1 MTRPRGTTDH
11 RLAIAVEGTP
21 EFEAILSRLSR
32 RGEADLSRV
41 EPAVREILDA
51 IKNEGDAAVRRF
63 VERFEK
69 RQIEAVF
76 VEDYGGAEALTRI
89 DPKLRRALEQSQRR
103 IAEYHE
109 RQAEQLRSFSYE
121 AGGVTLASRVTPL
134 ARVGIYAPGGKA
146 CYPSSVLMSAVI
158 AKVAGVAEIY
168 LASPDTSDEVRAAC
182 HLAGVRALVDAGG
195 AQAVGAMAYGTQT
208 VPQVDKIVGPGN
220 LFVAA
225 AKRLVFGEVDIDSIA
240 GPSEILVIADAQAN
254 AAHVAADLLSQAEH
268 DEDAYPLLL
277 TTERALALAVADEV
291 QRQLEALPELDSHGR
306 PRRQVAIAS
315 VENNGV
321 ALVVESEARLLQIA
335 NVLAAEHVSVQTL
348 RARELATRILRAGAI
363 FIGGSTPE
371 AAGDYMAGP
380 SHVLP
385 TGGAARYAAPLGV
398 YDFVSRSSLIEYTP
412 EALALQGDDIAT
424 FARAEGLEAHARAVE
439 VRTKS

>member
-1 MTRPRGTTDH
+1 VLIR
-11 RLAIAVEGTP
+11 
-21 EFEAILSRLSR
+21 
-32 RGEADLSRV
+32 
-41 EPAVREILDA
+41 
-51 IKNEGDAAVRRF
+51 N
-63 VERFEK
+63 
-69 RQIEAVF
+69 
-76 VEDYGGAEALTRI
+76 YGGDEALNRI
-89 DPKLRRALEQSQRR
+89 DPKLRRALERSHDR

-109 RQAEQLRSFSYE
+109 RQAEQLQSFSYE
-121 AGGVTLASRVTPL
+121 TAGVTLGSRVTPL

-158 AKVAGVAEIY
+158 AKVAGVGEIY
-168 LASPDTSDEVRAAC
+168 CASPDTNDEVRAAC

-195 AQAVGAMAYGTQT
+195 AQAIGAMAYGTQT

-240 GPSEILVIADAQAN
+240 GPSEILVIGDQHAN
-254 AAHVAADLLSQAEH
+254 PAHVAADLLSQAEH
-268 DEDAYPLLL
+268 DEDAYALLL
-277 TTERALALAVADEV
+277 TCDRGLAAAVEEQVKKQLAE
-291 QRQLEALPELDSHGR
+291 LPELDSHGR
-306 PRRQVAIAS
+306 PRRQVAVAS
-315 VENNGV
+315 IENNGV
-321 ALVVESEARLLQIA
+321 ALVVEDEARLVQIA
-335 NVLAAEHVSVQTL
+335 NLLAAEHVSVQTEN
-348 RARELATRILRAGAI
+348 ARQLAQRILRAGAV

-412 EALALQGDDIAT
+412 EALEAQRVDIAT

-439 VRTKS
+439 VRTRRS

>member
-1 MTRPRGTTDH
+1 MTKVRGSIAT
-11 RLAIAVEGTP
+11 AVEGTP
-21 EFEAILSRLSR
+21 EFETILGRLAR

-51 IKNEGDAAVRRF
+51 IRGEGDPAVRRF

-69 RQIEAVF
+69 RSIDSVLIR
-76 VEDYGGAEALTRI
+76 DYGGAEALSRI
-89 DPKLRRALEQSQRR
+89 DPNLRRALERSRDR

-121 AGGVTLASRVTPL
+121 AGGVTLGSRVTPL

-158 AKVAGVAEIY
+158 AKVAGVEEIY
-168 LASPDTSDEVRAAC
+168 CASPDTSDEVRAAC

-195 AQAVGAMAYGTQT
+195 AQAIGAMAYGTQT

-240 GPSEILVIADAQAN
+240 GPSEILVIGDEQAN
-254 AAHVAADLLSQAEH
+254 PAHVAADLLSQAEH
-268 DEDAYPLLL
+268 DEDAYALLL
-277 TTERALALAVADEV
+277 TRDRGLAAAVEDQVRKQLAE
-291 QRQLEALPELDSHGR
+291 LPELDSHGR
-306 PRRQVAIAS
+306 PRRQVAVAS
-315 VENNGV
+315 IENNGL
-321 ALVVESEARLLQIA
+321 ALVVENEARLVQVA
-335 NVLAAEHVSVQTL
+335 NLLAAEHVSVQTTN
-348 RARELATRILRAGAI
+348 ARDLAQRILRAGAV
-363 FIGGSTPE
+363 FIGGNTPE

-412 EALALQGDDIAT
+412 EALEAQSADIAA

-439 VRTKS
+439 VRTKR

>member
-1 MTRPRGTTDH
+1 MTNVRGSIAT
-11 RLAIAVEGTP
+11 AVEGTP
-21 EFEAILSRLSR
+21 EFETVLGRLAR

-51 IKNEGDAAVRRF
+51 IKGEGDPAVRRL

-69 RQIEAVF
+69 RSIDSVLIR
-76 VEDYGGAEALTRI
+76 DYGGAEALNRI
-89 DPKLRRALEQSQRR
+89 DPKLRRALERSRDR

-121 AGGVTLASRVTPL
+121 AGGVTLGSRVTPL

-158 AKVAGVAEIY
+158 AKVAGVGEIFC
-168 LASPDTSDEVRAAC
+168 ASPDTSDEVRAAC

-195 AQAVGAMAYGTQT
+195 AQAIGAMAYGTQT

-240 GPSEILVIADAQAN
+240 GPSEILVIGDQQAN
-254 AAHVAADLLSQAEH
+254 PAHVAADLLSQAEH
-268 DEDAYPLLL
+268 DEDAYALLL
-277 TTERALALAVADEV
+277 TCDRGLAAAVADQV
-291 QRQLEALPELDSHGR
+291 RKQLAELPELDSHGR
-306 PRRQVAIAS
+306 PRRQVAVAS
-315 VENNGV
+315 IENNGV
-321 ALVVESEARLLQIA
+321 ALVVENEARLLQVA
-335 NVLAAEHVSVQTL
+335 NLLAAEHVSVQTL
-348 RARELATRILRAGAI
+348 NARELAQRILRAGAV

-412 EALALQGDDIAT
+412 EALEAQSADIAT

-439 VRTKS
+439 VRTKRS

>member
-1 MTRPRGTTDH
+1 MTRPRGSIAT
-11 RLAIAVEGTP
+11 AVEGTP
-21 EFEAILSRLSR
+21 EFEAVLRRLAR

-41 EPAVREILDA
+41 EPAVREILEA
-51 IKNEGDAAVRRF
+51 IKAEGDPAVRRF
-63 VERFEK
+63 VQRFEK
-69 RQIEAVF
+69 RQVDAVF
-76 VEDYGGAEALTRI
+76 VEDYGGAEALARI

-103 IAEYHE
+103 IADYHE
-109 RQAEQLRSFSYE
+109 RQAEQLRTFSYE

-220 LFVAA
+220 LYVAA

-240 GPSEILVIADAQAN
+240 GPSEILVIADAN
-254 AAHVAADLLSQAEH
+254 ADSTHVAADLLSQAEH

-277 TTERALALAVADEV
+277 TTDRALAAAVTQEV
-291 QRQLEALPELDSHGR
+291 ERQLAALPELDSHGR

-321 ALVVESEARLLQIA
+321 ALVVESEARLVQIA
-335 NVLAAEHVSVQTL
+335 NVLAAEHVSVQTA
-348 RARELATRILRAGAI
+348 RARELAARILRAGAL

-412 EALALQGDDIAT
+412 EALRLQSDDIAT

-439 VRTKS
+439 VRTKP